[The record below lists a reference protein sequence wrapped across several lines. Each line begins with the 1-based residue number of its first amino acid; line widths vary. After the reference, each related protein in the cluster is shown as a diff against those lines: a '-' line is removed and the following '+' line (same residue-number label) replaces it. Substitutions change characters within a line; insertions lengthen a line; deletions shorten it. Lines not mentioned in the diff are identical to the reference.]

1 MIIHPFDQSPSL
13 FLEFV
18 AELRN
23 VEIQKDRMRFRRNL
37 ERIGELLSYEM
48 SKTLPYQTQRVV
60 TPLGEKDIPFISAYR
75 KHTSPSEFEILVEY
89 LASPSLQD
97 NILILADPMLA
108 TGRSFVNV
116 YNSLQPLG
124 TPKEIH
130 LFAVIGS
137 KQGLE
142 YVSQHFP
149 ENAHLWI
156 ATIDDH
162 LNENSYIVPGLGD
175 AGDLAFGEKMQG

>member
-1 MIIHPFDQSPSL
+1 M
-13 FLEFV
+13 
-18 AELRN
+18 
-23 VEIQKDRMRFRRNL
+23 
-37 ERIGELLSYEM
+37 
-48 SKTLPYQTQRVV
+48 
-60 TPLGEKDIPFISAYR
+60 
-75 KHTSPSEFEILVEY
+75 VEY

-149 ENAHLWI
+149 EHTHLWI